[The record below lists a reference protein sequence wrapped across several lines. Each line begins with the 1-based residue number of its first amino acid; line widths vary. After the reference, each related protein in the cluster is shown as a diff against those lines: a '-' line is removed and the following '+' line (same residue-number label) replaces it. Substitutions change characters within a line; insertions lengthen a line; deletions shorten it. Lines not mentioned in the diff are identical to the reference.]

1 MKMLIQTLF
10 FPFLMIVV
18 EAEEEAGNPM
28 VYPKVR
34 PIPLVAVAVAVAV
47 EGNPKDRAKVRPIL
61 LAAEEEAGNPMVYP
75 KVRPIPLVAVAVV
88 ADNPMIDV
96 VVVVVVGNPM
106 GHHGANDR
114 RHHYHH
120 PNAANAREDAGTPK
134 YWAGSGNER

>member
-18 EAEEEAGNPM
+18 E
-28 VYPKVR
+28 
-34 PIPLVAVAVAVAV
+34 
-47 EGNPKDRAKVRPIL
+47 
-61 LAAEEEAGNPMVYP
+61 AEEEAGNPMVYP